1 MQKNDFLLFF
11 FCKFE
16 SLSSTTPRMSDKSND
31 KVCLFNHPLVAF
43 YDSETIWCCFDRRVK
58 DVVIVQSHIF
68 VPFFIGRCD
77 IWRDKDFLIFYP
89 GIGNSRGINDLRD
102 KRIESAIPATI
113 KSKRETLG
121 LRFLI

>member
-1 MQKNDFLLFF
+1 MQEKDFLLLF
-11 FCKFE
+11 FCEFE
-16 SLSSTTPRMSDKSND
+16 SMGSTAPGMNDKSND

-89 GIGNSRGINDLRD
+89 GIGNSRGIDGLRD
-102 KRIESAIPATI
+102 KRIEPSIPATI
-113 KSKRETLG
+113 KSKREEINQQG
-121 LRFLI
+121 